1 MNLCRN
7 QSLEKAAQQQQ
18 LIVRLE
24 FKKRDFQLYF
34 YRDNNTIAQRTDDV
48 TNFGHPTVTQTNKL
62 LNLLILRELY
72 RRI

>member
-18 LIVRLE
+18 LIVRRG

-34 YRDNNTIAQRTDDV
+34 YRDKNSIV
-48 TNFGHPTVTQTNKL
+48 F
-62 LNLLILRELY
+62 
-72 RRI
+72 